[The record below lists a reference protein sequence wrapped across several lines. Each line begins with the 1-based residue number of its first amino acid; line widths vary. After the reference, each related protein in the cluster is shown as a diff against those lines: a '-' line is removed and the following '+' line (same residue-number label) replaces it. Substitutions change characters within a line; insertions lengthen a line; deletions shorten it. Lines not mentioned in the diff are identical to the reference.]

1 MFSKRAEEL
10 LLLLIS
16 LLLYGLRRD
25 RICWRFSF
33 SCWVNMPCTWPLVG
47 WFVLRLAGGF
57 FSALGFD
64 FDVERPRLA
73 LFFEVFLCLLS
84 ESF

>member
-1 MFSKRAEEL
+1 MFSIWLEEF

-33 SCWVNMPCTWPLVG
+33 SCWVNMPCSCPLVG
-47 WFVLRLAGGF
+47 WFDLRVAGGF

-64 FDVERPRLA
+64 FDVERNRLA
-73 LFFEVFLCLLS
+73 LFFEVFLCILS